1 MTASMTREQAA
12 AAVTAAITERDNVQA
27 NLLDL
32 DGSFGKRMLAGAKL
46 AGETQQRWTAIEAQL
61 ARLWETFTAYSAV
74 VDRAAEI
81 VASLG
86 RSPGA
91 KLDEVNALLT
101 GPSVHLARAT
111 PLGQRQLTTGAST
124 DLTLREAVSEMKRA
138 YADASAVCA
147 MAETIWNEISD
158 GLRQAGASL
167 EDAKRMS
174 AGLAGTQLADIQL
187 GDTGL
192 ADALTAAETSLAEL
206 RDTLNTDPLALW
218 QHGQTDTGRLDRLR
232 ERVKA
237 AAVRAAE
244 LARLRDGAGR
254 RIAAL
259 TAAISA
265 ATAARQDAAAAQD
278 RAAARIADP
287 GTQPLPDLVR
297 LTKVVAAATDLQAAG
312 RWTRLA
318 TELDAAEKDIAAA
331 TERCRAAERAAAAQ
345 VDRRDEL
352 RGLLDAYKAKAAG
365 LGGAENAELEA
376 AYGQAR
382 DVLWTAPCDLAVA
395 AAAVTAYQQA
405 VLAFAKQGRRP

>member
-12 AAVTAAITERDNVQA
+12 AAVTAAVTERDNIQA

-32 DGSFGKRMLAGAKL
+32 DASFGKRMLAGAKL
-46 AGETQQRWTAIEAQL
+46 AGQTQQRWSATQAQL

-91 KLDEVNALLT
+91 KLDEVSALLT
-101 GPSVHLARAT
+101 GPSVRLASAV
-111 PLGQRQLTTGAST
+111 PPGHRQMTAGPST
-124 DLTLREAVSEMKRA
+124 DLTIRTAVSEMKRA
-138 YADASAVCA
+138 YDDASALFA

-158 GLRQAGASL
+158 GLQHVGASL
-167 EDAKRMS
+167 EDAKRLS
-174 AGLAGTQLADIQL
+174 AGLADDSLA
-187 GDTGL
+187 G
-192 ADALTAAETSLAEL
+192 ALTAAETSFGEL
-206 RDTLNTDPLALW
+206 RETLNTDPLALV
-218 QHGQTDTGRLDRLR
+218 QHGQSDTGRLERLQ
-232 ERVKA
+232 ERVA
-237 AAVRAAE
+237 AATARAAE

-259 TAAISA
+259 TAAMSA
-265 ATAARQDAAAAQD
+265 AGAARQDAAVAQA
-278 RAAARIADP
+278 RAAAKIAGA

-297 LTKVVAAATDLQAAG
+297 LTQAVAALSDMQAAG

-318 TELDAAEKDIAAA
+318 TELDVVEKDAAAA
-331 TERCRAAERAAAAQ
+331 TEHCREAERAAAAQ
-345 VDRRDEL
+345 LDRRDEL

-376 AYGQAR
+376 AYGRAR
-382 DVLWTAPCDLAVA
+382 DALWMAPCDLAVA
-395 AAAVTAYQQA
+395 TAAVTGYQQA
-405 VLAFAKQGRRP
+405 VLALGAQGRRSQ